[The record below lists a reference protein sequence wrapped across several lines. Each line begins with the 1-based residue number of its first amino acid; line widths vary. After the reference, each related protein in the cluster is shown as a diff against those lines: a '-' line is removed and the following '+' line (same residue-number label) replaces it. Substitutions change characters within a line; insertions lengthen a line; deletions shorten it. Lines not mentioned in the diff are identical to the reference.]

1 MVTLYASPERR
12 QALLQGFLEF
22 IKLQIA
28 GNIPFWGTYFLFAL
42 LDKVFYAQTTPALF
56 VSTIAAYTLFFV
68 VNDWWVFNKSRS
80 QRKKTTN
87 IWRFIIFMSI
97 TALLTF
103 NITIQLDEIFGISPY
118 IGQFISAGI
127 SISWTFIGLKFWVF
141 APAKKHRNIKQ
152 QKHRT

>member
-1 MVTLYASPERR
+1 MVTLYTSPQRR

-42 LDKVFYAQTTPALF
+42 LDKVFYAQTMPALF
-56 VSTIAAYTLFFV
+56 VSTIAAYTLFFIV
-68 VNDWWVFNKSRS
+68 SDWWVFSKSRG

-87 IWRFIIFMSI
+87 IWRFIVFMSI

-103 NITIQLDEIFGISPY
+103 NITIQLDEIFSISPY

-141 APAKKHRNIKQ
+141 APTKERQKAKRKK
-152 QKHRT
+152 

>member
-1 MVTLYASPERR
+1 MVTLYTSPQRR
-12 QALLQGFLEF
+12 QVLLQGFLEF

-42 LDKVFYAQTTPALF
+42 LDKVFYAQTMPALF
-56 VSTIAAYTLFFV
+56 VSTIAAYTLFFIV
-68 VNDWWVFNKSRS
+68 SDWWVFSKSRG

-87 IWRFIIFMSI
+87 IWRFIVFMSI

-103 NITIQLDEIFGISPY
+103 NITIQLDEILGISPY

-127 SISWTFIGLKFWVF
+127 SISWTFVGLKFWVF
-141 APAKKHRNIKQ
+141 APTKERQKAKRKK
-152 QKHRT
+152 